1 MNLFNKYLLLLLL
14 PCSVSIAQTEG
25 TTTNTALK
33 SSLHLSKAQAQN
45 ERVKFLLSV
54 AQSYVNENNMKAAV
68 QAYERVLSIDP
79 EYTQARYIVGQLY
92 ITTKQY
98 RKAEAMLLKLT
109 TEFPE
114 DFKLWNNLAWLY
126 ATADDPAI
134 RSGKKAVKYAHE
146 AMTLAPTD
154 YHVWSTLSEAY
165 YVSGDYE
172 KAHRAILQM
181 ASLAVRYG
189 TDVTKESV
197 QEYNQQI
204 LKCKRAL
211 DTLES
216 MESKDET
223 TNKKVP
229 KKELPKADTPKE
241 KIKKTT

>member
-14 PCSVSIAQTEG
+14 PCSISIAQTEG
-25 TTTNTALK
+25 TTTNNAPK
-33 SSLHLSKAQAQN
+33 SSLHLSKAQAQI
-45 ERVKFLLSV
+45 ERVKFLLDV
-54 AQSYVNENNMKAAV
+54 AQSYINEDNTKAAV
-68 QAYERVLSIDP
+68 QAYERILSIDP

-98 RKAEAMLLKLT
+98 RKAETMLLKLT

-126 ATADDPAI
+126 ARAEDPAI
-134 RSGKKAVKYAHE
+134 RNGKKAVKYAHE
-146 AMTLAPTD
+146 AMTLAPND

-165 YVSGDYE
+165 YVSGDYK
-172 KAHRAILQM
+172 KAHRAILLM

-211 DTLES
+211 DTLEL
-216 MESKDET
+216 MKSKDKT
-223 TNKKVP
+223 ADKKVSE
-229 KKELPKADTPKE
+229 KEMPKADTPKE
-241 KIKKTT
+241 KSKKTT